1 MARATRESKLETKTA
16 RDKLKASHH
25 PYFKLIGDGLHIGY
39 RKSKIGKSG
48 KWIVRY
54 YDKGQYKFRTLGEAD
69 DFRDA
74 NGHDVLTYFQ
84 AQDRAKIA
92 ADEQIQKEEGSSF
105 NYTVADA
112 VSEYLSWFKLH
123 RRSYADAVRRFNTH
137 ILPPFGKKL
146 VSELTTKQIVS
157 WHHGLL
163 EKIKSSELS
172 QAEALRK
179 KKASANRILN
189 YFKAAMNRAFR
200 NGNVQNDI
208 AWRRVKPFEKVDQA
222 KIRFLM
228 QDECIRLINACDE
241 EFRPLVQAALLTGCR
256 YGELIKLRCY
266 DYTPDPGTIHF
277 RETKSGKP
285 RHTPLTDEGK
295 ELFEGLTAGRDGND
309 FIFNRNGISWNS
321 SMQIR
326 RMAEACKA
334 AKIDPPISFH
344 ILRHSYGSMLAMK
357 GVSLQVIAEVLG
369 HSDTRMTQKHYSHL
383 QPSYVA
389 DTIRQNLPSF
399 GIKKSNV
406 VALKQSKG

>member
-1 MARATRESKLETKTA
+1 MARATRETKLETRTA

-25 PYFKLIGDGLHIGY
+25 PYFKLIGEGLHIGY
-39 RKSKIGKSG
+39 RKGTRGG

-54 YDKGQYKFRTLGEAD
+54 YDKGQYYFRTLGEAD

-74 NGHDVLTYFQ
+74 NGLDVLTYFQ
-84 AQDRAKIA
+84 AQDKARVA
-92 ADEQIQKEEGSSF
+92 ADDQVNKEEGSPF
-105 NYTVADA
+105 NYTMTDA
-112 VSEYLSWFKLH
+112 VNDYLSWFKLH
-123 RRSYADAVRRFNTH
+123 RRSYADAVRRFNIH

-172 QAEALRK
+172 EGEALRK
-179 KKASANRILN
+179 KKASANRVLN

-200 NGNVQNDI
+200 NGNVQSDI

-277 RETKSGKP
+277 RLTKNGKP

-334 AKIDPPISFH
+334 AKIDPPVSFH
-344 ILRHSYGSMLAMK
+344 ILRHTYGSLLAMK

-389 DTIRQNLPSF
+389 DTIRANLPSF
-399 GIKKSNV
+399 GIKKSNII
-406 VALKQSKG
+406 ALKQSKGP